1 LNKTVLAIMSVR
13 GSSATS
19 GDVRFSAAVGYW
31 TDITRPAVPLWMR
44 GL

>member
-19 GDVRFSAAVGYW
+19 GDVRFSPLL
-31 TDITRPAVPLWMR
+31 DIERTSL
-44 GL
+44 GLPSVYECGA